1 MMTNA
6 DVHAELLRLRKQVEE
21 LAKARKQQEAK
32 SQPEDDD
39 VEMEQE
45 SSEAEDTIKQHIDD
59 LMKLLREEIHD
70 MPALPTLA
78 VFMLGVLVG
87 RYLR

>member
-1 MMTNA
+1 MTNA
-6 DVHAELLRLRKQVEE
+6 DIHAELQRLRKQVEALSE
-21 LAKARKQQEAK
+21 ARKQQKAK
-32 SQPEDDD
+32 PNPEVDDAD
-39 VEMEQE
+39 AEPE
-45 SSEAEDTIKQHIDD
+45 SSEAEHTIKQHIDD
-59 LMKLLREEIHD
+59 LMKLLQEEIHD

>member
-1 MMTNA
+1 MSQA

-32 SQPEDDD
+32 VQPEIDDA
-39 VEMEQE
+39 ETEPE
-45 SSEAEDTIKQHIDD
+45 SSENAHTIKQQIED
-59 LMKLLREEIHD
+59 LMKLLQEEIQD
-70 MPALPTLA
+70 MPAMPTLA

>member
-1 MMTNA
+1 MTNA

-21 LAKARKQQEAK
+21 LARARKQQEAK

>member
-21 LAKARKQQEAK
+21 LARARKQQEAK

-39 VEMEQE
+39 VEMEPE
-45 SSEAEDTIKQHIDD
+45 SSEAENTIKQHIDD
-59 LMKLLREEIHD
+59 LMKLLQEEIHD

>member
-1 MMTNA
+1 MTNA

-21 LAKARKQQEAK
+21 LAKARKQEKAK
-32 SQPEDDD
+32 AQPEVDDA
-39 VEMEQE
+39 EPGPE
-45 SSEAEDTIKQHIDD
+45 SSEAEHTIKQHIDD
-59 LMKLLREEIHD
+59 LMKLLQEEIHD

>member
-1 MMTNA
+1 MMTNS
-6 DVHAELLRLRKQVEE
+6 DIHAELLRLRKQVEE
-21 LAKARKQQEAK
+21 LAKARKHEKAK
-32 SQPEDDD
+32 APPEVDDA
-39 VEMEQE
+39 EPEPE
-45 SSEAEDTIKQHIDD
+45 SSEAEQTIKQHIDD
-59 LMKLLREEIHD
+59 LMKLLQEEIHD

>member
-1 MMTNA
+1 MTNA
-6 DVHAELLRLRKQVEE
+6 DIHEELLRLRKQVAE
-21 LAKARKQQEAK
+21 LAAARRQHSAASER
-32 SQPEDDD
+32 
-39 VEMEQE
+39 
-45 SSEAEDTIKQHIDD
+45 EAEDAAMGAEQEQAEHTIREQIEE
-59 LMKLLREEIHD
+59 LMKLLQEEIRD